1 MNYILQSY
9 NLDKIP
15 VEMRGKGVSGLLEM
29 LGLSKTQIIYGY
41 DEEAFSRLAV
51 GTPMVVWNKSDYD
64 KIVEGIDKNRLGHTF
79 LFWEFKNFNQ
89 KKWINYIDQDS
100 QDEFQLE
107 PYFKVDLDNKII
119 IDFDY
124 NNVFYDI
131 NDLIDNISRMD
142 DN

>member
-1 MNYILQSY
+1 M
-9 NLDKIP
+9 
-15 VEMRGKGVSGLLEM
+15 
-29 LGLSKTQIIYGY
+29 
-41 DEEAFSRLAV
+41 

-64 KIVEGIDKNRLGHTF
+64 EVVQGIDKNRPGHTF

-119 IDFDY
+119 IDFNY

-131 NDLIDNISRMD
+131 EDLIININRMD